1 MNNEKLRPYIFA
13 FLVFCVLS
21 STHIIIYNEETL
33 VCLSFIAFV
42 FFVFHYFGNTI
53 KDSLN
58 EKSKEIQLE
67 LQNYLNLK
75 KESLEQLLK
84 EHEKVTQG
92 SKVLNLLQ
100 SFTSEK
106 MAYAGKSGEQA
117 LNFIISQQI
126 DQKLN
131 TLSLS
136 KLALQQKLQQLMA
149 GNLFYLVLVKIKR
162 LKNKD
167 TKQVI
172 GKNSFPRQISPNLI
186 RNVVALLTKGI
197 TSKTK

>member
-42 FFVFHYFGNTI
+42 FFVFQYFGNTI

-84 EHEKVTQG
+84 EHEKVTQA

-186 RNVVALLTKGI
+186 RNVVGLLTKGI
-197 TSKTK
+197 TPKTK